1 MSWVDNIG
9 TLIGA
14 AANAASTSAGSSAIS
29 TLTNALNGNRQ
40 YAQAAQS
47 QLTALQVAFASNPPN
62 TMSASFALAA
72 LSQMV
77 VNGQLPA
84 AVGPQLQLLETPAIQ
99 SNPVAVAQ
107 AIAAINSLLN
117 H

>member
-14 AANAASTSAGSSAIS
+14 AGGQRRQFGDQHPHKR
-29 TLTNALNGNRQ
+29 GNRQ

-72 LSQMV
+72 LNQMV